1 MPNLMIAL
9 DAMLDGMSGAGLFG
23 RLRRPGA
30 PTRLLDPRSV
40 EEVKASGEFDATVSR
55 FESALAQKAADDER
69 RTSQPAAS
77 DGVYA
82 HRP

>member
-1 MPNLMIAL
+1 MSNLMIAL

-30 PTRLLDPRSV
+30 PTHLIDPRSL
-40 EEVKASGEFDATVSR
+40 EELKASGEFDATVSR
-55 FESALAQKAADDER
+55 FKAALGEKADDDR
-69 RTSQPAAS
+69 RRASKAAA
-77 DGVYA
+77 GEGIYA